1 MLNINN
7 TCAFEGRIVN
17 DLKITKAGNGQNQYS
32 KLSFRIAVKKVLT
45 KAQREQKKNGQQIQ
59 DSDFIPFYAIGS
71 TADYIA
77 QYFQKGS
84 PIKVISTYNSFT
96 STDQQG
102 NTTYGH
108 IFKAEEVGFTISNN
122 SNTGNANNNG
132 NYNNNGFN
140 NNGYGNNSN
149 NNSFNNNNG
158 FNNNVFNDDIYP
170 VDDGDMPF

>member
-1 MLNINN
+1 MLNVNN

-17 DLKITKAGNGQNQYS
+17 DLKITKAGNDQNQYS

-84 PIKVISTYNSFT
+84 PIKIIATYSSFT
-96 STDQQG
+96 GTDQQG

-108 IFKAEEVGFTISNN
+108 IFKVEDVGFTVSN
-122 SNTGNANNNG
+122 SNANNG
-132 NYNNNGFN
+132 NNNNYSNNGFN
-140 NNGYGNNSN
+140 NNNNYNNNFNNNGYSN
-149 NNSFNNNNG
+149 NNNNNDL
-158 FNNNVFNDDIYP
+158 FNDDIYP
-170 VDDGDMPF
+170 VDDRDMPF